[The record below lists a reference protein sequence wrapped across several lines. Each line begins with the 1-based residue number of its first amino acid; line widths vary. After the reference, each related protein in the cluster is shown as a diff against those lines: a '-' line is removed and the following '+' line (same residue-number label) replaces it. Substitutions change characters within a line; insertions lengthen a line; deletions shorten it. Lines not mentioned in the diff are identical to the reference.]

1 MKDRLLAVMACRG
14 AVKAHHVLSP
24 TEAGALCRD
33 MDRTP
38 FAATCPHGRPTYVLL
53 SKRDL
58 ERMFKR

>member
-1 MKDRLLAVMACRG
+1 MACRG

-33 MDRTP
+33 MDRKRLRRNLSP
-38 FAATCPHGRPTYVLL
+38 RQPTYVLL